1 MENGHI
7 ENKQKILFI
16 QIDLNGTNLKKGHRC
31 LSNEHLNHEES
42 ISHLLLPEI
51 IIFNN
56 LGLLKT
62 FES

>member
-7 ENKQKILFI
+7 ENEERFLFI
-16 QIDLNGTNLKKGHRC
+16 QMGLNGTSLKKGQRHMP
-31 LSNEHLNHEES
+31 NEHSNHEQS
-42 ISHLLLPEI
+42 IFWLLFPEI

-62 FES
+62 FGF